1 MIQTIQNCNNCNL
14 CDNQRPLLDNCQ
26 KDATIIVVGLSAK
39 LKKYSDEVPLDN
51 RTFSGKLVLRM
62 DQICQEFGV
71 ELYRTNLIKCAPL
84 DKNGHLRYPNL
95 DELSSCYQ
103 NFIYELDTINPSM
116 VILFGKII
124 QDAFE
129 KKLGIKIGQAK
140 IGSFPF
146 AKYNNCIYVAS
157 YHPSYIM
164 KSANRQKE
172 YLLSFRT
179 FIENNL
185 ERKL

>member
-1 MIQTIQNCNNCNL
+1 MIQTIQNCSSCKL

-39 LKKYSDEVPLDN
+39 LKKYNDEVPLDN

-71 ELYRTNLIKCAPL
+71 GLYRTNLIKCVPL
-84 DKNGHLRYPNL
+84 DKNGLLRYPNS
-95 DELSSCYQ
+95 DELSNCYK
-103 NFIYELDTINPSM
+103 NFIYELKTINPSM
-116 VILFGKII
+116 VVLFGKKV
-124 QDAFE
+124 QETFE
-129 KKLGIKIGQAK
+129 KKLGFKIGQAK
-140 IGSFPF
+140 VGFFPF
-146 AKYNNCIYVAS
+146 AKYDNCIYVAS

-164 KSANRQKE
+164 KSTIRQKE
-172 YLLSFRT
+172 YLLSFRA